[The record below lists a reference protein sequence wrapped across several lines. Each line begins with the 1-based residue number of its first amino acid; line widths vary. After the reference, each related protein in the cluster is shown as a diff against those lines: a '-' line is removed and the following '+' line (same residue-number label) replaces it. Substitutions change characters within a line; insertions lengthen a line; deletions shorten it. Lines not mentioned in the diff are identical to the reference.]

1 MPGRQARTGVDL
13 RRVAAV
19 LLLVAIAAVG
29 LRAGGTFPAAG
40 SPGVL
45 RSVGRVLYWTAVA
58 AGVGLVLFD
67 LVVIA
72 AWLLWARRGGTR
84 LPRLPR
90 RRRSG
95 LWLVILA
102 LEVIA
107 LAQLAKI
114 VRHHA
119 SAPGQPHA
127 AGGHAGDHAHP
138 SHLFLPP
145 GSSWP
150 LLAGLALAALV
161 AAMLMAPR
169 RRRRVREPAPEP
181 APQAPLLAALT
192 AGAGALRDDS
202 DPRAAIVNCYAAME
216 ESLAAAGSP
225 AAAADTPAEVLAR
238 AGAGGLLLS
247 GAADTLTGLFRRA
260 RYSTQPVT
268 EADRAAAHD
277 ALGRLRADL
286 EGHA

>member
-29 LRAGGTFPAAG
+29 LRAGGTFPASG

-45 RSVGRVLYWTAVA
+45 RTVGHVLYWTAIA
-58 AGVGLVLFD
+58 AGIGLVLFD
-67 LVVIA
+67 LVVIV

-84 LPRLPR
+84 LPVLPR

-114 VRHHA
+114 VRHRA
-119 SAPGQPHA
+119 SSSRPPPAATGHA
-127 AGGHAGDHAHP
+127 AGHAHA

-150 LLAGLALAALV
+150 LLAALAVAALAAAV
-161 AAMLMAPR
+161 LMAPGR
-169 RRRRVREPAPEP
+169 RRGRPADPGAEE
-181 APQAPLLAALT
+181 PQAPLLAALT
-192 AGAGALRDDS
+192 AGAGALRDDA

-216 ESLAAAGSP
+216 DSLAEAGSP
-225 AAAADTPAEVLAR
+225 PAAADTPAEVLAR
-238 AGAGGLLLS
+238 ASAGGLLRS

-286 EGHA
+286 EGRA